1 VLLTSLAQVAKVS
14 DFGVSAQL
22 LDGAT
27 HRSTTSLG
35 TITHMAP
42 EVLRSGRLSKA
53 ADVYA
58 YGIMMWEVFTNQTA
72 HAGCHS
78 GAVVERVVLRGE
90 RPPVPSGMPPQY
102 ALLMQRC
109 WDDDP
114 AQRPSFEQIITCI
127 ELLLDNLTSSESE
140 EGRISEGVEE
150 ERTSS
155 DSVSVAADKAAAT
168 EVAAAAASTSAAAAG
183 TPSKWLEQAPD
194 TPAADPR
201 RGEAA
206 TAVSANSSAAGRLW
220 RLIAK
225 GGGSSGAV
233 VDGQSSGN
241 GKGLAESVEGSSDW
255 LSGPGTPGFS
265 IRIEQLRGLKQ
276 WCLANGV
283 APEGDEEP
291 GCVGAPGDIEA
302 PYEAQSGGGTQP
314 TPGWRSGR
322 LQPWLDQCVD
332 ALSPPVPKVG
342 GVADKQPW
350 PYSRRWL
357 LRGAS
362 KLRGLA
368 VGQVSN
374 SGSSLLSQQ
383 PHTPH
388 RSAEGVL

>member
-1 VLLTSLAQVAKVS
+1 VQVAKVS

-27 HRSTTSLG
+27 HCSTTSLG

-140 EGRISEGVEE
+140 EGRISEGVGEG
-150 ERTSS
+150 RTSS
-155 DSVSVAADKAAAT
+155 DSVSAVADKAAAT
-168 EVAAAAASTSAAAAG
+168 EAAAAATSLSAAATSSG
-183 TPSKWLEQAPD
+183 KWLEKAPD
-194 TPAADPR
+194 TPSADPR
-201 RGEAA
+201 RRDAP
-206 TAVSANSSAAGRLW
+206 TAVSASSSAAGRLW
-220 RLIAK
+220 RRIAK
-225 GGGSSGAV
+225 GSSSGAV
-233 VDGQSSGN
+233 VDGQSS

-265 IRIEQLRGLKQ
+265 ISIEQLRGLKQ

-283 APEGDEEP
+283 APEGDAAP
-291 GCVGAPGDIEA
+291 GGFAGAAGDIEA
-302 PYEAQSGGGTQP
+302 QCEGQSAAGTQP

-357 LRGAS
+357 LLGAS

-383 PHTPH
+383 PLTPH
-388 RSAEGVL
+388 RSAEGAV